1 MTTAST
7 IIGALALISLI
18 LTFVVDSPILLLL
31 SLISSLIGIPFGL
44 ISLKKGKKIGLI
56 LSVISLILI
65 GIFIFIVFKLDDA
78 GYFGF

>member
-1 MTTAST
+1 MAKAST
-7 IIGALALISLI
+7 IIGAIALISLI

-31 SLISSLIGIPFGL
+31 SLISSLVGIPFGL

-56 LSVISLILI
+56 LSVITLILI
-65 GIFIFIVFKLDDA
+65 GIFLFIVFKLDEA

>member
-31 SLISSLIGIPFGL
+31 SLISSLIGIPLGL

-65 GIFIFIVFKLDDA
+65 GIFFFIVFKLDDA